1 MLAGDEHSVK
11 IMNTSCI
18 GALKE
23 DIAEKT
29 GTPPNRQRIIFQ
41 GRMLNDSSS
50 IASCGLQDG
59 SVVHCVQREPPA
71 NNSEQE
77 NASTNSQEKFREYR
91 FYKITVNRLFNLFY
105 STLGLKCL
113 VIE

>member
-59 SVVHCVQREPPA
+59 SVVHCVQREPPT
-71 NNSEQE
+71 NNSEQD
-77 NASTNSQEKFREYR
+77 NASTNSQEKFRK
-91 FYKITVNRLFNLFY
+91 FYIY
-105 STLGLKCL
+105 C
-113 VIE
+113 

>member
-59 SVVHCVQREPPA
+59 SVVHCVQREPPT
-71 NNSEQE
+71 NNSEQD
-77 NASTNSQEKFREYR
+77 NSSSNSQEKFRK
-91 FYKITVNRLFNLFY
+91 FTIFCKQ
-105 STLGLKCL
+105 
-113 VIE
+113 

>member
-1 MLAGDEHSVK
+1 MTEPRWINIRIKMLAGDEHSVK

-59 SVVHCVQREPPA
+59 SVVHCVQREPPT
-71 NNSEQE
+71 NNSEQD
-77 NASTNSQEKFREYR
+77 NSSSNSQEKFRK
-91 FYKITVNRLFNLFY
+91 FTIFCKQ
-105 STLGLKCL
+105 
-113 VIE
+113 